1 VEFKISFLEYFLKKD
16 KYLKITGL
24 YDIFCCIKADCLY
37 MVTYINNEEENL

>member
-1 VEFKISFLEYFLKKD
+1 MEIKRDAYL
-16 KYLKITGL
+16 YLKITGL